1 MQIGTILTLT
11 PIGNAKTRFPTNFEP
26 VMNMKKAL
34 LIFAFGLF
42 AVAANAQTLN
52 ASKVGYADVD
62 YIFSQM
68 PEFKQIDA
76 ELTTLQN
83 QLKKNLETKGAE
95 FQRKLTEYQQN
106 AEKMLD
112 AVRQN
117 TERELQ
123 QLQANLQKLQEDA
136 QTEIQKKQNT
146 LMEPVYGK
154 VGKTI
159 EEVAKENGFTFI
171 LNQQIGGL
179 DVILYGDP
187 ANDISDLVLK
197 KIGIT
202 PAPATTTK
210 PK

>member
-1 MQIGTILTLT
+1 
-11 PIGNAKTRFPTNFEP
+11 
-26 VMNMKKAL
+26 MKNL
-34 LIFAFGLF
+34 LVLFVFGMMAFS
-42 AVAANAQTLN
+42 ANAQN

-76 ELTTLQN
+76 DLSTLQN

-106 AEKMLD
+106 ADKMLD

-136 QTEIQKKQNT
+136 QAEIQKKQNT
-146 LMEPVYGK
+146 LMEPVYAK

-159 EEVAKENGFTFI
+159 EEVAKENGFTFV

-197 KIGIT
+197 KMGIT